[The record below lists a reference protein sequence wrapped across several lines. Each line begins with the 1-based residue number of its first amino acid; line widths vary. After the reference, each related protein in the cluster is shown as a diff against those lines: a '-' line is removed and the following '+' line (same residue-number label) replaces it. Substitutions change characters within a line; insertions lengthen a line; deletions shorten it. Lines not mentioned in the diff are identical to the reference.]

1 MCADPHPFVRL
12 LLRPQIGEDVPL
24 ASWTLVES
32 GMYTSA
38 ACLIGL
44 RPVLHVSSKWLRVR
58 MSTIE
63 SRLSALRRKPETAI
77 KHGSQESVVNI
88 FPGGTEPGIRMQA
101 YYQDLEHGRELSKED
116 KNIRIWSDIRTMSTE
131 RNS

>member
-1 MCADPHPFVRL
+1 VRL

-24 ASWTLVES
+24 TSWTLVES

-63 SRLSALRRKPETAI
+63 SRLSALRRNPKTAT
-77 KHGSQESVVNI
+77 KHGSQESVAKI

-101 YYQDLEHGRELSKED
+101 YHQDLEHGRELSKED
-116 KNIRIWSDIRTMSTE
+116 KNIRIWSDIRIMSTE